1 MGKLADVTDKDFDQE
16 VLRSTVPTVI
26 DFWAEWCAPCRQ
38 IKPLLEDL
46 AVKYDGQVKIVK
58 LNADENP
65 QTMTRYG
72 VRAIPTL
79 LAFKNGQV
87 VQQVQGLKPKA
98 FLEDVIQGLIR

>member
-38 IKPLLEDL
+38 IKPIMEDL
-46 AVKYDGQVKIVK
+46 ATKYDGQVKIVK

-72 VRAIPTL
+72 VRALPTL
-79 LAFKNGQV
+79 LAFKNGEV
-87 VQQVQGLKPKA
+87 VQQVQGAKPKS
-98 FLEDVIQGLIR
+98 FFEDMIQGLIR

>member
-1 MGKLADVTDKDFDQE
+1 MGKLADVTDQDFEQE
-16 VLRSTVPTVI
+16 VLQSSVPAIV

-38 IKPLLEDL
+38 IKPIIEEL

-58 LNADENP
+58 LNVDENP

-79 LAFKNGQV
+79 LAFRDGQV
-87 VQQVQGLKPKA
+87 VQQVQGARPKS
-98 FLEDVIQGLIR
+98 FFEELVQGLVG

>member
-16 VLRSTVPTVI
+16 VLHAAVPTVI

-38 IKPLLEDL
+38 IKPIMEDL
-46 AVKYDGQVKIVK
+46 ATKYDGQVKIVK

-72 VRAIPTL
+72 VRALPTL

-87 VQQVQGLKPKA
+87 VQQVQGAKPKS
-98 FLEDVIQGLIR
+98 FFEDMIQGLIR

>member
-1 MGKLADVTDKDFDQE
+1 MGKLADVTDRDFDHE
-16 VLRSTVPTVI
+16 VLRSTMPTVI

-38 IKPLLEDL
+38 IKPILEDL

-72 VRAIPTL
+72 VRALPTL
-79 LAFKNGQV
+79 LAFKNGEI
-87 VQQVQGLKPKA
+87 VQQVQGAKPKS
-98 FLEDVIQGLIR
+98 FFEDLIQGLIR